1 MHKGLV
7 EKSHSNLADAI
18 KNKEK
23 MNRSQSEKSSR
34 RLGISSS
41 SLFLFGIKTNAN
53 YFYSA

>member
-7 EKSHSNLADAI
+7 EKSHNNLADAM
-18 KNKEK
+18 KNKTK
-23 MNRSQSEKSSR
+23 MNKGQSEKSSG

>member
-7 EKSHSNLADAI
+7 EKSHSNLADAM
-18 KNKEK
+18 KNREI
-23 MNRSQSEKSSR
+23 MNKGQSEKSSG